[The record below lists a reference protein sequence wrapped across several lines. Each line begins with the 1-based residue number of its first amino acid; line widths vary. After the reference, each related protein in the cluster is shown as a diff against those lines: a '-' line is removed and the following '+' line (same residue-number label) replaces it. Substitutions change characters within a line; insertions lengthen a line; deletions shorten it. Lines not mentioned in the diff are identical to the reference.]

1 MKRIL
6 TLTLAAVLVFLAAAP
21 VSAQD
26 KTIKRKVAIGR
37 FTNETQYGKG
47 LFYDKEND
55 PMRKQALDILSSK
68 LAQSGK
74 FILLE
79 REDLDVLV
87 AEVGTNMNKIG
98 ADYIILGSITQ
109 YGRKNEGHEQVF
121 SSTKTQT
128 VEAGVSVRLVEA
140 ATGLIIYSDEAKGYA
155 ETTSK
160 QTLGIGGTAGF
171 DATLSDKAI
180 SAALSQLVEN
190 IINKC
195 MDKPWRSYL
204 LAEDGG
210 SYIIGG
216 GASQGLAVGDKFNV
230 YKKGRKVK
238 NPQTGMEIELPG
250 TLIGVVTVQT
260 MMGDTPETEIS
271 FCSYSG
277 QDIDENHLEDYY
289 ILDES
294 AMKKLLLFLS
304 AALLLTGCGVGS
316 HTVVSGRADEAGIV
330 FFADKSLAID
340 VTIDK
345 DTYRVNTVKDSDFKS
360 KRNIKRTA
368 ENLIVIKPGQHDVK
382 VRLRGETILTQK
394 IFVSA
399 GDTKVINL

>member
-1 MKRIL
+1 ML
-6 TLTLAAVLVFLAAAP
+6 VVTLAFLAAAP
-21 VSAQD
+21 VSAQE

-74 FILLE
+74 FLLLE

-87 AEVGTNMNKIG
+87 AEAGDNMNKIG
-98 ADYIILGSITQ
+98 ADYIILGSITE

-140 ATGLIIYSDEAKGYA
+140 ATGLILYSDEAKGYA
-155 ETTSK
+155 ETTTK

-204 LAEDGG
+204 LAEDNG
-210 SYIIGG
+210 SYIISGG
-216 GASQGLAVGDKFNV
+216 ISQGLSAGDKFNV

-250 TLIGVVTVQT
+250 SLIGIVTVT
-260 MMGDTPETEIS
+260 MSIGDTPETEIS

-277 QDIDENHLEDYY
+277 QDLDTNHLENYY
-289 ILDES
+289 ILDE
-294 AMKKLLLFLS
+294 
-304 AALLLTGCGVGS
+304 
-316 HTVVSGRADEAGIV
+316 
-330 FFADKSLAID
+330 
-340 VTIDK
+340 
-345 DTYRVNTVKDSDFKS
+345 
-360 KRNIKRTA
+360 
-368 ENLIVIKPGQHDVK
+368 
-382 VRLRGETILTQK
+382 
-394 IFVSA
+394 
-399 GDTKVINL
+399 

>member
-1 MKRIL
+1 MILPNMKRTFSIL
-6 TLTLAAVLVFLAAAP
+6 MMAALVLLTAAP

-47 LFYDKEND
+47 IFYDKDND

-87 AEVGTNMNKIG
+87 KEAGESMSKIG
-98 ADYIILGSITQ
+98 ADYIILGSITEF
-109 YGRKNEGHEQVF
+109 GRKNEGNEGVF
-121 SSTKTQT
+121 SSSKTQT
-128 VEAGVSVRLVEA
+128 VEAGVSIRLVEA

-155 ETTSK
+155 ETTTK
-160 QTLGIGGTAGF
+160 QTLGLGGTAGF

-204 LAEDGG
+204 LAEDQG
-210 SYIIGG
+210 SYIIAG
-216 GASQGLAVGDKFNV
+216 GASQGLAAGDKFNV

-250 TLIGVVTVQT
+250 TLIGVVTVQ
-260 MMGDTPETEIS
+260 MSIGDTPETEIS
-271 FCSYSG
+271 FCSYNG
-277 QDIDENHLEDYY
+277 QDIDEDHLDNYY
-289 ILDES
+289 ILDE
-294 AMKKLLLFLS
+294 
-304 AALLLTGCGVGS
+304 
-316 HTVVSGRADEAGIV
+316 
-330 FFADKSLAID
+330 
-340 VTIDK
+340 
-345 DTYRVNTVKDSDFKS
+345 
-360 KRNIKRTA
+360 
-368 ENLIVIKPGQHDVK
+368 
-382 VRLRGETILTQK
+382 
-394 IFVSA
+394 
-399 GDTKVINL
+399 

>member
-1 MKRIL
+1 MR
-6 TLTLAAVLVFLAAAP
+6 TLLVVVVAVLAAAP
-21 VSAQD
+21 VFAQE

-87 AEVGTNMNKIG
+87 REAGDQMNKIG
-98 ADYIILGSITQ
+98 ADYIILGSITE
-109 YGRKNEGHEQVF
+109 YGRKNEGNESIF
-121 SSTKTQT
+121 SSSKTQT

-160 QTLGIGGTAGF
+160 QTLGIGGSAGF

-238 NPQTGMEIELPG
+238 NPQTGLEIELPG
-250 TLIGVVTVQT
+250 TLIGVVTVLT
-260 MMGDTPETEIS
+260 SVGDTPETEIS

-277 QDIDENHLEDYY
+277 NDIDEEHLENYY
-289 ILDES
+289 ILDE
-294 AMKKLLLFLS
+294 
-304 AALLLTGCGVGS
+304 
-316 HTVVSGRADEAGIV
+316 
-330 FFADKSLAID
+330 
-340 VTIDK
+340 
-345 DTYRVNTVKDSDFKS
+345 
-360 KRNIKRTA
+360 
-368 ENLIVIKPGQHDVK
+368 
-382 VRLRGETILTQK
+382 
-394 IFVSA
+394 
-399 GDTKVINL
+399 

>member
-1 MKRIL
+1 MKKFFSIFL
-6 TLTLAAVLVFLAAAP
+6 VAVLALLTAAP
-21 VSAQD
+21 LPAQE
-26 KTIKRKVAIGR
+26 KTLKRKVAIGR

-55 PMRKQALDILSSK
+55 PMRKQALDILSAK

-87 AEVGTNMNKIG
+87 SEAGEDMNKIG

-128 VEAGVSVRLVEA
+128 VEAGVSIRLVEA

-160 QTLGIGGTAGF
+160 QTLGIGGSSGF

-195 MDKPWRSYL
+195 MDKPWRSYI
-204 LAEDGG
+204 LAEDAG
-210 SYIIGG
+210 SYIISGG
-216 GASQGLAVGDKFNV
+216 EAQGLSVGDKFNV

-250 TLIGVVTVQT
+250 ALLGIVTVQT
-260 MMGDTPETEIS
+260 ILGDTPVTEIS

-277 QDIDENHLEDYY
+277 HDLDLDHLDNYY
-289 ILDES
+289 ILD
-294 AMKKLLLFLS
+294 
-304 AALLLTGCGVGS
+304 
-316 HTVVSGRADEAGIV
+316 D
-330 FFADKSLAID
+330 
-340 VTIDK
+340 
-345 DTYRVNTVKDSDFKS
+345 
-360 KRNIKRTA
+360 
-368 ENLIVIKPGQHDVK
+368 
-382 VRLRGETILTQK
+382 
-394 IFVSA
+394 
-399 GDTKVINL
+399 

>member
-1 MKRIL
+1 MKRIFCI
-6 TLTLAAVLVFLAAAP
+6 ALAAALTLLVAAP
-21 VSAQD
+21 VTAQD
-26 KTIKRKVAIGR
+26 RTLKRKVAIGR

-47 LFYDKEND
+47 IFYDKEND
-55 PMRKQALDILSSK
+55 PMRKQALDILSAK

-87 AEVGTNMNKIG
+87 AESGANMNKIG

-160 QTLGIGGTAGF
+160 QTLGIGGSAGF

-204 LAEDGG
+204 LAEDQG
-210 SYIIGG
+210 SYIISG
-216 GASQGLAVGDKFNV
+216 GAQQGLSVGDKFNV
-230 YKKGRKVK
+230 YKKGRKVT

-250 TLIGVVTVQT
+250 MLIGVVTVQA
-260 MMGDTPETEIS
+260 MVGDTAETEIS

-277 QDIDENHLEDYY
+277 QDIDEDHLENYY
-289 ILDES
+289 ILDE
-294 AMKKLLLFLS
+294 
-304 AALLLTGCGVGS
+304 
-316 HTVVSGRADEAGIV
+316 
-330 FFADKSLAID
+330 
-340 VTIDK
+340 
-345 DTYRVNTVKDSDFKS
+345 
-360 KRNIKRTA
+360 
-368 ENLIVIKPGQHDVK
+368 
-382 VRLRGETILTQK
+382 
-394 IFVSA
+394 
-399 GDTKVINL
+399 